1 MQHDKAKPFQTPAI
15 ARRCACT
22 LVFAF
27 AVVTGC
33 AAKEPDMLTVGG
45 ESKHAA
51 GTLLEAQAGDIA
63 CYLSLKAD
71 DGTEFQESAAFE
83 ICEDASLVGKRLK
96 LSYSVE
102 NVLAAECEG
111 DVDCGKSDQIVLVS
125 AVRVIE

>member
-1 MQHDKAKPFQTPAI
+1 MHHRVLHVFSMPLI
-15 ARRCACT
+15 AALFAAVCA
-22 LVFAF
+22 
-27 AVVTGC
+27 TGC
-33 AAKEPDMLTVGG
+33 SAASPEMITING
-45 ESKHAA
+45 ESKFAA
-51 GTLLEAQAGDIA
+51 GVLTEAQAGDVA

-83 ICEDASLVGKRLK
+83 ICEDTGLIGKRLK

-111 DVDCGKSDQIVLVS
+111 DVDCGKSDQIVLVT

>member
-1 MQHDKAKPFQTPAI
+1 MMQYRALLLSRTS
-15 ARRCACT
+15 
-22 LVFAF
+22 LFA
-27 AVVTGC
+27 AVLSAGCMTAC
-33 AAKEPDMLTVGG
+33 AAKGPEMLTING
-45 ESKHAA
+45 EAKYAI
-51 GTLLEAQAGDIA
+51 GVLTEAQAGDVA

-83 ICEDASLVGKRLK
+83 ICEDASLIGKRLK

-111 DVDCGKSDQIVLVS
+111 DVDCGKSDQMVLVS